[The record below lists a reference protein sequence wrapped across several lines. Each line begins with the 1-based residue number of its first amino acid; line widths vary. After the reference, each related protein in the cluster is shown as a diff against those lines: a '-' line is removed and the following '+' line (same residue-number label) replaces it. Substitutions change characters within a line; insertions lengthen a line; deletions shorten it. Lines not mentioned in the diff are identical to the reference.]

1 METSLVSRTYVSKAL
16 AAFKVS
22 LSIAELRGK
31 GLIFVLVFYMGSGI
45 KPKDHIL
52 SIITNLCVFMSYLMP
67 Q

>member
-31 GLIFVLVFYMGSGI
+31 GLIFLLVFFMKSEI
-45 KPKDHIL
+45 KPKDLIL
-52 SIITNLCVFMSYLMP
+52 SIITDLCVCMSYLMP
-67 Q
+67 

>member
-1 METSLVSRTYVSKAL
+1 MVSRTYVSKAL

-31 GLIFVLVFYMGSGI
+31 GLIFLLVFIMESGI
-45 KPKDHIL
+45 KPKDHML
-52 SIITNLCVFMSYLMP
+52 LIITDLCVFMSYRMP

>member
-31 GLIFVLVFYMGSGI
+31 GLIFLLVFIIVSEI
-45 KPKDHIL
+45 KPKDPIL
-52 SIITNLCVFMSYLMP
+52 SIITDLCVCMSYLMP
-67 Q
+67 